1 MRTGIR
7 RRSIIGM
14 VMPLAAFLA
23 IHGMAVPARAGDLM
37 SYTLEAIE
45 GGPLPME
52 RFRGRP
58 VLVVNTASLCG
69 FTPQYRAL
77 QDLWETYRDRDL
89 VVLGVPS
96 NDFGGQEP
104 GSNGEIQEFCEVNFA
119 IDFPMSEKVAVTG
132 TGSHPLFVELREQL
146 GAGAGPEWNFNF
158 YKYLID
164 RNGKAVAFWPSRVR
178 PDDEE
183 VLTRIEAV
191 LEPAS

>member
-1 MRTGIR
+1 M
-7 RRSIIGM
+7 
-14 VMPLAAFLA
+14 
-23 IHGMAVPARAGDLM
+23 
-37 SYTLEAIE
+37 
-45 GGPLPME
+45 
-52 RFRGRP
+52 
-58 VLVVNTASLCG
+58 
-69 FTPQYRAL
+69 
-77 QDLWETYRDRDL
+77 
-89 VVLGVPS
+89 PS

-104 GSNGEIQEFCEVNFA
+104 GSNGEIREFCEVNFA

-146 GAGAGPEWNFNF
+146 GAGAGPEWNF